1 MRKYHQFPYI
11 VGVDIFVL
19 DYVPR
24 DAEKEEY
31 RNKAARYAIEVA
43 DEICTKELSEEET
56 EQYLSIVEK
65 ICSIKIPRELI
76 SRKHDLRVYLYDI
89 AERLFDAFDEEESD
103 KLTRMMPE
111 GLYNKRMR
119 LKKEYYDDII
129 RLPFENTTIPVPMA
143 YDEMLRERYGDYMK
157 MVKNAG
163 GHDYPFFETQQ
174 KQLDEVMAKE
184 GIVFPKFT
192 FSKESLVRPENDK
205 SNSCKVLAIDLKNQL
220 EEQYMQLQD
229 AFDMSD
235 YDKASEI
242 LVNSQQS
249 AIDLG
254 TIIENCKGEGGKTVA
269 LLQDYCE
276 YIFKIYESVSQVKKD
291 IEPDMKVLYEILQQI
306 KESVKKEVVARREVV
321 FITYKAV
328 QWERIKDV
336 YEAAA
341 ADDNCDVYVI
351 AVPYYYKD
359 FDGTMHDMQYEAG
372 KYPADIKI
380 TAYDEFDF
388 GLHCPDIIFTQNA
401 YDNENP
407 VVSIHTFFY
416 SDNLRKYTDKL
427 VYIPPFEVEEF
438 TKENYREYLNM
449 KHYCTVPGVINADK
463 TFVQSQ
469 NMRHLYIEKLTEFAG
484 EDTRKVWEDKIVCVE
499 AKKAA
504 TCSLDEDKQKIILY
518 YTGLSGFASYEE
530 KMVEKIECVLKVFY
544 ENKNDVTLI
553 WKPNPLTESALMDK
567 KPQLYHMFKRVK
579 DNYCAENWGLQGDS
593 YEDKELVRM
602 CDAYYGDASPVAQMF
617 RNAGKPVMLQDVQ
630 ITY

>member
-1 MRKYHQFPYI
+1 MEFANSYFEDEVREGFYVPAMVKRAWTAELEVLSEIDRICCKYDIPYFADWGTFLGIVRHGGFIPWDDDLDICMRRKDYKRFLEVAEYELKDEYKVFTFRTHPDFWYFLTRVVAKNRICFEEDHLRKYHQFPYI

-229 AFDMSD
+229 AFDKSD

-269 LLQDYCE
+269 LLQD
-276 YIFKIYESVSQVKKD
+276 
-291 IEPDMKVLYEILQQI
+291 
-306 KESVKKEVVARREVV
+306 
-321 FITYKAV
+321 
-328 QWERIKDV
+328 
-336 YEAAA
+336 
-341 ADDNCDVYVI
+341 
-351 AVPYYYKD
+351 
-359 FDGTMHDMQYEAG
+359 
-372 KYPADIKI
+372 
-380 TAYDEFDF
+380 
-388 GLHCPDIIFTQNA
+388 
-401 YDNENP
+401 
-407 VVSIHTFFY
+407 
-416 SDNLRKYTDKL
+416 
-427 VYIPPFEVEEF
+427 
-438 TKENYREYLNM
+438 
-449 KHYCTVPGVINADK
+449 
-463 TFVQSQ
+463 
-469 NMRHLYIEKLTEFAG
+469 
-484 EDTRKVWEDKIVCVE
+484 
-499 AKKAA
+499 
-504 TCSLDEDKQKIILY
+504 
-518 YTGLSGFASYEE
+518 
-530 KMVEKIECVLKVFY
+530 
-544 ENKNDVTLI
+544 
-553 WKPNPLTESALMDK
+553 
-567 KPQLYHMFKRVK
+567 
-579 DNYCAENWGLQGDS
+579 
-593 YEDKELVRM
+593 
-602 CDAYYGDASPVAQMF
+602 
-617 RNAGKPVMLQDVQ
+617 
-630 ITY
+630 